1 MADSAGKAGRRGRQ
15 HAEQVGAPDP
25 SRQTRSASVLLFM
38 SHPPEKKHAL
48 QPQILHTFSSLLQ
61 NGVAPLSSHHAK
73 PTLLCTNRPFSPV
86 DAVPANTVLYSCTPR
101 GGFSP
106 SSLSSAPT
114 ALLRYRM
121 LNTQQGEREGFTNP
135 CRDGDPHEHSLAP
148 SPGEPADLGSINTP
162 GASSTLCAQPTAPSS
177 ASAGMCFANRSI
189 SFLFNVAS

>member
-1 MADSAGKAGRRGRQ
+1 MPCSPK
-15 HAEQVGAPDP
+15 
-25 SRQTRSASVLLFM
+25 SFTRSARSFRTVLLP
-38 SHPPEKKHAL
+38 SHHTVQSPPCCAPTDLFPLWMRCL
-48 QPQILHTFSSLLQ
+48 QTLCCTA
-61 NGVAPLSSHHAK
+61 APLG
-73 PTLLCTNRPFSPV
+73 
-86 DAVPANTVLYSCTPR
+86 

-162 GASSTLCAQPTAPSS
+162 GASSTLCTQPTAPSS